1 MIPLPMRRFLI
12 GLKLRKTSETL
23 TEIYQRLFE
32 RYGPQRWWPGDSPF
46 EVMLGAILTQSA
58 SWQNVEKAISN
69 LKKAGKMSPLAL
81 RNIPT
86 DELTQLIHPAGYY
99 NAKAL
104 KLKALVNWLS
114 ASCGDDL
121 DRLFATDT
129 DTLRQHLLAIHGIG
143 PETADSIL
151 LYAGNK
157 PVFVI
162 DAYSRRI
169 FSRLGLTS
177 ENDSYPV
184 YQALFMNN
192 LPENTQLFNEYHA
205 LLVQLGKKACRKQP
219 VCDNCCLFLICRFHS
234 DE

>member
-1 MIPLPMRRFLI
+1 
-12 GLKLRKTSETL
+12 LRKTSKTL
-23 TEIYQRLFE
+23 IEIYQRLFA
-32 RYGPQRWWPGDSPF
+32 RYGPQHWWPGDSPF
-46 EVMLGAILTQSA
+46 EVMVGAILTQSA
-58 SWQNVEKAISN
+58 TWQNVVKAISN
-69 LKKAGKMSPLAL
+69 LKNAGKMSPLAL
-81 RNIPT
+81 RNIPI
-86 DELTQLIHPAGYY
+86 DELTQLIHPSGYY

-104 KLKALVNWLS
+104 KLKALVNWLG
-114 ASCGDDL
+114 AFCGDDL

-129 DTLRQHLLAIHGIG
+129 DTLRLHLLAINGIG

-177 ENDSYPV
+177 EKDSYPA
-184 YQALFMNN
+184 YQALFMKN
-192 LPENTQLFNEYHA
+192 LPVNTRLFNEYHA
-205 LLVQLGKKACRKQP
+205 LLVQLGKKACRKP
-219 VCDNCCLFLICRFHS
+219 PFCDDCCLSEICRFHS

>member
-1 MIPLPMRRFLI
+1 MRRFLI
-12 GLKLRKTSETL
+12 GLKLRKTSKTL
-23 TEIYQRLFE
+23 IEIYQRLFA
-32 RYGPQRWWPGDSPF
+32 RYGPQHWWPGDSPF
-46 EVMLGAILTQSA
+46 EVMVGAILTQSA
-58 SWQNVEKAISN
+58 TWQNVVKAISN
-69 LKKAGKMSPLAL
+69 LKNAGKMSPLAL
-81 RNIPT
+81 RNIPI
-86 DELTQLIHPAGYY
+86 DELTQLIHPSGYY

-104 KLKALVNWLS
+104 KLKALVNWLG
-114 ASCGDDL
+114 AFCGDDL

-129 DTLRQHLLAIHGIG
+129 DTLRLHLLAIHGIG

-177 ENDSYPV
+177 EKDSYPA
-184 YQALFMNN
+184 YQALFMKN
-192 LPENTQLFNEYHA
+192 LPVNTRLFNEYHA
-205 LLVQLGKKACRKQP
+205 LLVQLGKKACRKP
-219 VCDNCCLFLICRFHS
+219 PFCDDCCLSEICRFHS

>member
-1 MIPLPMRRFLI
+1 MRRFLI
-12 GLKLRKTSETL
+12 GLKLRKTSKTL
-23 TEIYQRLFE
+23 PEIYQRLFA
-32 RYGPQRWWPGDSPF
+32 RYGPQHWWPGDSPF
-46 EVMLGAILTQSA
+46 EVMVGAILTQSA
-58 SWQNVEKAISN
+58 TWQNVVKAISN
-69 LKKAGKMSPLAL
+69 LKNAGKMSPLAL
-81 RNIPT
+81 RNIPI
-86 DELTQLIHPAGYY
+86 DELTQLIHPSGYY

-104 KLKALVNWLS
+104 KLKALVNWLG

-129 DTLRQHLLAIHGIG
+129 DTLRLHLLAIHGIG

-169 FSRLGLTS
+169 FGRLGLTS
-177 ENDSYPV
+177 EKDSYPA
-184 YQALFMNN
+184 YQALFMKN
-192 LPENTQLFNEYHA
+192 LPVNTRLFNEYHA
-205 LLVQLGKKACRKQP
+205 LLVQLGKKACRKP
-219 VCDNCCLFLICRFHS
+219 PFCDDCCLSEICRFHS

>member
-1 MIPLPMRRFLI
+1 MRQFLI
-12 GLKLRKTSETL
+12 GLKLSKTSKTL
-23 TEIYQRLFE
+23 TEIYQRLFA
-32 RYGPQRWWPGDSPF
+32 RYGPQHWWPGDSPF
-46 EVMLGAILTQSA
+46 EVMVGAILTQSA
-58 SWQNVEKAISN
+58 TWQNVEKAISN
-69 LKKAGKMSPLAL
+69 LKNTGKMSPLAL
-81 RNIPT
+81 RNIPI
-86 DELTQLIHPAGYY
+86 DELTQLIHPSGYY

-104 KLKALVNWLS
+104 KLKALVNWLG
-114 ASCGDDL
+114 ASCWDYL
-121 DRLFATDT
+121 DRLFATET

-177 ENDSYPV
+177 EKDSYSA
-184 YQALFMNN
+184 YQALFMKN
-192 LPENTQLFNEYHA
+192 LPENTRLFNEYHA

-219 VCDNCCLFLICRFHS
+219 VCDDCCLSEICRFHS
-234 DE
+234 GE